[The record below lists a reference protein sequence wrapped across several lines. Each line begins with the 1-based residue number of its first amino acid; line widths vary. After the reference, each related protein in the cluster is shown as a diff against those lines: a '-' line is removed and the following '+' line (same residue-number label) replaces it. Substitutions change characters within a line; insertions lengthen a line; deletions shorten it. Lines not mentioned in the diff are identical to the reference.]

1 MAENTLII
9 GGCKSGKSRH
19 ALVLAGQAPVKHR
32 RFIATGIPFDAEM
45 EDRIRRHRQERG
57 PEWETI
63 EAPTDLIC
71 AITGN
76 DGPET
81 LIVVDCITLWINNLL
96 MKNHTGEEI
105 VRYGDELVE
114 ILKATTGPV
123 FLVSNEVG
131 GGIVPE
137 NALARRF
144 RDLAGIINGKIA
156 GCAREVIW
164 MVAGIPVSIKQA

>member
-1 MAENTLII
+1 MGEITLII
-9 GGCKSGKSRH
+9 GGCKSGKSRQ
-19 ALVLAGQAPVKHR
+19 ALMLARQAPVKR
-32 RFIATGIPFDAEM
+32 RKFIATGIPFDTEM
-45 EDRIRRHRQERG
+45 EDRIRRHQQERG

-63 EAPTDLIC
+63 EAPTDLC
-71 AITGN
+71 LAITEN
-76 DGPET
+76 DDIDT
-81 LIVVDCITLWINNLL
+81 LFVVDCITLWINNLL

-105 VRYGDELVE
+105 IRYGDDLVE
-114 ILKATTGPV
+114 ALAATAGPV

-137 NALARRF
+137 NPLARRF

-156 GCAREVIW
+156 GCAHQVTW